1 MSETQTQEKMPKAI
15 VFEDGV
21 VSLGGKDL
29 PGIMTDLRV
38 AGQVRFDE
46 QKVDGQSG
54 KNKTPQGFE
63 DSTISVGL
71 DLLSDSDSD
80 CYEKLEELNGIF
92 KNVDSKANPLI
103 CSAVSRHLLARGIRQ
118 VVFDKLDSAES
129 DEDDYIR
136 VSLNFTEHNPP
147 IVRTEKE
154 QAKTPTPSE
163 LKEQANAEK
172 VKSEAK
178 DVIKVDLN

>member
-1 MSETQTQEKMPKAI
+1 MPKYYGCPCEGCAKPLTLKDDI
-15 VFEDGV
+15 VVCPDCGA
-21 VSLGGKDL
+21 
-29 PGIMTDLRV
+29 PYHR
-38 AGQVRFDE
+38 
-46 QKVDGQSG
+46 
-54 KNKTPQGFE
+54 
-63 DSTISVGL
+63 
-71 DLLSDSDSD
+71 D
-80 CYEKLEELNGIF
+80 CYEKLEELNAIF
-92 KNVDSKANPLI
+92 NNVDSKANPLI

-178 DVIKVDLN
+178 DVIQVDLN